1 MRGRRSL
8 GRAAATGVMVAL
20 ILVSMAPPAGA
31 IETADFGMAP
41 ASREEAGGALRLEVP
56 AGGGETERALRVW
69 NKTKRPLVVQL
80 QLVAAERGP
89 DGTAV
94 LGGDSPSIGWVTLSP
109 PSVSIPAR
117 GESRV
122 TVRIAVPADIG
133 PGTHTFAVVAEPEP
147 PAGQPAPAVVS
158 RLAVAGYLEIGETAP
173 PSNKVGAVPVV
184 LALVALGVAISLAV
198 RHRLVHP

>member
-1 MRGRRSL
+1 
-8 GRAAATGVMVAL
+8 MVAL

-56 AGGGETERALRVW
+56 AGGETERALRVW

-80 QLVAAERGP
+80 QAVSAERGP

-94 LGGDSPSIGWVTLSP
+94 LGGDSPSVGWVTLSP
-109 PSVSIPAR
+109 PSVSIPAG
-117 GESRV
+117 GEARV
-122 TVRIAVPADIG
+122 TVRVAVPAGIG
-133 PGTHTFAVVAEPEP
+133 PGAHTFAVVAEPEP

-173 PSNKVGAVPVV
+173 PSNNVGAVPVV
-184 LALVALGVAISLAV
+184 LAVVALGAAISLAV